1 MRIVATPK
9 NNKKTKSEQ
18 TASKDLRRELLGV
31 AFLAAGLLFAFSLC
45 SYSPE
50 DPSLDTAATRAAQI
64 HNLLGVA
71 GSYTSG
77 LLISLLGLS
86 AFWFPIVFFTL
97 AAGAFTGSRPKH
109 PGLLSAGAVIL
120 VLSSAGLLALGPRE
134 IQVFSEKFSSGGILG
149 LFIERGLVSYVN
161 GIGASIILITSLVAA
176 ALICTNFSLIGAA
189 SFLWDKTT
197 KTTSSAM
204 DMVEKRRGRKA
215 KTRAREEHTMKLGAQ
230 SEAVILEPAPPV
242 KIKERTEPEFKQ
254 QQLSFMGSGDYTF
267 PSLDLLDNPP
277 PMELNVQ
284 RESLLMNS
292 RLLEKKL
299 LDFGVEGSV
308 VEVAPG
314 PVITMYEYQPAPGV
328 KISKVAGL
336 ADDLALAL
344 RAHSIRIVAP
354 IPGKAAIGVE
364 IPNNQRE
371 TVYLKEIF
379 SSEAF
384 VESPSKL
391 TLAMGKDITGVPVV
405 ADLTKMPHLLI
416 AGATGA
422 GKSVALNAMILS
434 VLYKSSPDE
443 VRFLMVD
450 PKRIELSTYEGIPH
464 LLHPVL
470 SDPKQATL
478 GLRWTVEEMERRY
491 KLLAKIGGKNIK
503 NYNAK
508 LRKLAPEQK
517 IDESGKELTDL
528 PYIVVVIDEL
538 ADLMMVSSKEVE
550 ASITRLAQMA
560 RAAGIHLILA
570 TQRPS
575 VDVLTGVIKANF
587 PVRVSFH
594 VSSRVD
600 SRTILDSI
608 GAERLLGNGDM
619 LFLPPGMSKL
629 QRLHGPY
636 VSELEVK
643 TVTDFLKEQKKEESD
658 DGPLLNLD
666 VASESEPSDE
676 EYDEKW
682 NEALQVV
689 TETGQAS
696 ISMLQRRLRVG
707 YNRAARMIEL
717 MEREGLV
724 GPSDGIKPR
733 QVYVNR

>member
-1 MRIVATPK
+1 MA
-9 NNKKTKSEQ
+9 
-18 TASKDLRRELLGV
+18 KDLRRELLGV
-31 AFLAAGLLFAFSLC
+31 AFLAFALLFAFSLF
-45 SYSPE
+45 SFSPE
-50 DPSLDTAATRAAQI
+50 DPSLDTAATKAAEI
-64 HNLLGVA
+64 HNLLGVV

-77 LLISLLGLS
+77 LLIRLLGLS
-86 AFWFPIVFFTL
+86 AFWFPIIFFTL
-97 AAGAFTGSRPKH
+97 AASAFTGSRPRR
-109 PGLLSAGAVIL
+109 PILLAVGAFVL
-120 VLSSAGLLALGPRE
+120 VLSTAGLLALGPRE
-134 IQVFSEKFSSGGILG
+134 MQLFNEKFSSGGILG
-149 LFIERGLVSYVN
+149 LFIERGLVGYVN
-161 GIGASIILITSLVAA
+161 GIGAAIVLISALVAA
-176 ALICTNFSLIGAA
+176 ALICTNFSLIGL
-189 SFLWDKTT
+189 SLFVWDKTKRAT
-197 KTTSSAM
+197 GAVM
-204 DMVEKRRGRKA
+204 DLAEKRKGRKVKA
-215 KTRAREEHTMKLGAQ
+215 RARTEHSKKLGQ
-230 SEAVILEPAPPV
+230 TEAVIIEPPPPV
-242 KIKERTEPEFKQ
+242 KIKERSEPEFKQ
-254 QQLSFMGSGDYTF
+254 QQLSFMSAGEHTF

-277 PMELNVQ
+277 PVEMNVQ

-354 IPGKAAIGVE
+354 IPGKAAIGIE
-364 IPNNQRE
+364 IPNNHRE

-379 SSEAF
+379 SSEPFGGAA
-384 VESPSKL
+384 SKL

-405 ADLTKMPHLLI
+405 ADLSKMPHLLI
-416 AGATGA
+416 AGATGS

-434 VLYKSSPDE
+434 ILYKASPDE
-443 VRFLMVD
+443 VRFLMID
-450 PKRIELSTYEGIPH
+450 PKRIELSTFEGIPH

-478 GLRWTVEEMERRY
+478 GLRWAVEEMERRY
-491 KLLAKIGGKNIK
+491 KLLAKIGGRNIK

-508 LRKLAPEQK
+508 LKKLPREQK
-517 IDESGKELTDL
+517 LDEDGEELNEL

-538 ADLMMVSSKEVE
+538 ADLMMVASKEVE
-550 ASITRLAQMA
+550 SSITRLAQMA
-560 RAAGIHLILA
+560 RAAGIHLIIA

-600 SRTILDSI
+600 SRTILDTI

-636 VSELEVK
+636 VSEPEVK
-643 TVTDFLKEQKKEESD
+643 AVADFLKEQRKEEEPT
-658 DGPLLNLD
+658 GPILD
-666 VASESEPSDE
+666 LELAAESSPTDE

-682 NEALQVV
+682 EEAIQVV